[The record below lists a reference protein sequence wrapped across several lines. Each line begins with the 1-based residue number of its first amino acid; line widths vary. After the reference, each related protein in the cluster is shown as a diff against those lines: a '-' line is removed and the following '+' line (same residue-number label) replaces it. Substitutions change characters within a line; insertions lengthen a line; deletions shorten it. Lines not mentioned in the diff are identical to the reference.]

1 MTIIFYNHEKKQ
13 WFHQAK
19 NRSYMFGYRHR
30 LRFANDTPSFSLPVK
45 ERNGKIGPV
54 VGIMISES
62 SIPALLKRKKQY
74 VELIAHSL
82 QKAGSVSVVL
92 PFSAIAERSVQGY
105 VFVNDLERW
114 MPVTA
119 PLPDVFYNRVKSR
132 AEEKTEAFQQ
142 AIAFLDNLRIPFF
155 NRSFLT
161 KWELYEALK
170 NNERLRP
177 HLPATIEVHGVDDI
191 RMMLQIYRSVYVK
204 PNEGAKGKGIFR
216 LTSSPSQTYVIYEQ
230 INGQKTLVSLDELA
244 PLFASARYVAQQ
256 AIDADTWKG
265 SRYDLRVLVHYRRG
279 TYTISGIGA
288 RLAQAQQLTTHV
300 LNGGKLLPYSK
311 VKNRIDE
318 RLLRDIMDEC
328 GKEISKYFGFI
339 GEFSADIGRS
349 KDGQLYLY
357 ELNAKPMIFDEPDI
371 QRSGTKQLIALFEE
385 LTGFASS

>member
-13 WFHQAK
+13 WFHQDK
-19 NRSYMFGYRHR
+19 DRSYMFGYRHR
-30 LRFANDTPSFSLPVK
+30 LRFANDAPSFSFPVK
-45 ERNGKIGPV
+45 ERNGKIGPL
-54 VGIMISES
+54 VGIVISES

-82 QKAGSVSVVL
+82 QKAGSISVVL

-105 VFVNDLERW
+105 VFVNDLGRW

-119 PLPDVFYNRVKSR
+119 PLPDVFYNRIKSR

-142 AIAFLDNLRIPFF
+142 TIAFLDNLRIPFF

-177 HLPATIEVHGVDDI
+177 HLPATIEVHSIDDI
-191 RMMLQIYRSVYVK
+191 RVMLQRYGSVYMK

-216 LTSSPSQTYVIYEQ
+216 LTSSPSQTYVYEQ
-230 INGQKTLVSLDELA
+230 INGQKTLVSLDALA

-256 AIDADTWKG
+256 AIDADTWQG

-279 TYTISGIGA
+279 AYAISGIGA

-311 VKNRIDE
+311 VESRIDE

-328 GKEISKYFGFI
+328 GKEISKHFGFI

-371 QRSGTKQLIALFEE
+371 QRSGAKQLIALFEE